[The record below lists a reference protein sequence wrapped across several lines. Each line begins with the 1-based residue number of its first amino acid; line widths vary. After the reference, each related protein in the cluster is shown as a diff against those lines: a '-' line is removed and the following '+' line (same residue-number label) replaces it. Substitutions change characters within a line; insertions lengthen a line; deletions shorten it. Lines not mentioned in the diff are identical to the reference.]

1 MPTKPTKTTKPTVR
15 NQVLR
20 LGAEIVGFAPVS
32 RWREAGVKSGYRPD
46 DILPG
51 AQTVIV
57 FGVPMILPIIDSTPS
72 INYQEMYDTSNRLL
86 DEIAYR
92 LANWLNARGIASLHM
107 PRDGYASLE
116 ALLKNHDGCF
126 SHVLAGVYAGLGTIG
141 LSHNLLVPAYGPRL
155 RLNSVI
161 TTLKLS
167 GDKLLEKELCTKCN
181 ICVRACPAK
190 AITRRKD
197 SVIGDFDHDA
207 CTRHHI
213 VLRDEGHWPCGVCCK
228 VCPIGA
234 DREQFVSYTPKQ
246 YLTEPDA
253 IAADPS
259 NPDYARL
266 THLRRHGSK
275 KDRQC

>member
-1 MPTKPTKTTKPTVR
+1 MPVAPKKTTVR
-15 NQVLR
+15 NQTLR
-20 LGAEIVGFAPVS
+20 LGAEFVGFAPVS
-32 RWREAGVKSGYRPD
+32 RWREAGVKPGYRPE

-51 AQTVIV
+51 AQTVVV

-86 DEIAYR
+86 DEIAFR
-92 LANWLNARGIASLHM
+92 LANWLNARGFASLNL

-116 ALLKNHDGCF
+116 ALLKNPDGCF
-126 SHVLAGVYAGLGTIG
+126 SHVLAGRFSGLGTIG
-141 LSHNLLVPAYGPRL
+141 LSHNLLVPAYGPRV

-161 TTLKLS
+161 TALKLP
-167 GDKLLEKELCTKCN
+167 GDKLLDKELCSRCN
-181 ICVRACPAK
+181 ICARACPAQ
-190 AITRRKD
+190 AIKPRKD
-197 SVIGDFDHDA
+197 GVIGDLDRDA

-228 VCPIGA
+228 VCLVGT
-234 DREQFVSYTPKQ
+234 DRDRFVSYTPKQ
-246 YLTEPDA
+246 YLAEPAA
-253 IAADPS
+253 IAADASDPV
-259 NPDYARL
+259 YARL

>member
-1 MPTKPTKTTKPTVR
+1 MPTKLTKPTVR
-15 NQVLR
+15 NQALR
-20 LGAEIVGFAPVS
+20 LGAEIVGFASVS
-32 RWREAGVKSGYRPD
+32 RWREAGVKSGYCPD

-57 FGVPMILPIIDSTPS
+57 VGVPMILPIIDSTPS

-86 DEIAYR
+86 DEIAFR
-92 LANWLNARGIASLHM
+92 LANWLNARSFASLNM

-116 ALLKNHDGCF
+116 ALLKKHDGCF
-126 SHVLAGVYAGLGTIG
+126 SHVLAGLYAGLGTIG

-161 TTLKLS
+161 TTLKLP
-167 GDKLLEKELCTKCN
+167 GDEPLKEDLCTKCN
-181 ICVRACPAK
+181 ICARACPAK

-197 SVIGDFDHDA
+197 SIIGDFDHDA

-228 VCPIGA
+228 VCSVGA

-246 YLTEPDA
+246 YLAEPAA

-259 NPDYARL
+259 NPAYARL